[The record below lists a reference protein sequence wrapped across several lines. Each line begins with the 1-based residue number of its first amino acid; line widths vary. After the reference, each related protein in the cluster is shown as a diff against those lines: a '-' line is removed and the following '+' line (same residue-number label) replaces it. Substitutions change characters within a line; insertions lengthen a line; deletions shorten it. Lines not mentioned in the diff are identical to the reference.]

1 MSRRGRFRSR
11 PVLVTT
17 KLLILCLAVLAGC
30 GQKKTYP
37 VLGRLTLKG
46 NEGRQALTG
55 YTVSLESTE
64 QPVSAVGIVQSDGT
78 FQLTTFTEDDGA
90 VPGKHRIAV
99 SAPQPTLDVPI
110 PRSIL
115 DKRYAAFETSGLETV
130 IKAGA
135 NELVLELDPTKG
147 KK

>member
-1 MSRRGRFRSR
+1 MLWLV
-11 PVLVTT
+11 VLP
-17 KLLILCLAVLAGC
+17 GC

-37 VLGRLTLKG
+37 VLGRVTLKG
-46 NEGRQALTG
+46 SEGKQRLTD

-64 QPVSAVGIVQSDGT
+64 QPVSAVGIVQADGT
-78 FQLTTFTEDDGA
+78 FQLTTFTENDGA
-90 VPGKHRIAV
+90 VPGKHRVAV
-99 SAPQPTLDVPI
+99 SAPQPTLDVPV

-130 IKAGA
+130 VKAGA
-135 NELVLELDPTKG
+135 NELVLELDPPKG